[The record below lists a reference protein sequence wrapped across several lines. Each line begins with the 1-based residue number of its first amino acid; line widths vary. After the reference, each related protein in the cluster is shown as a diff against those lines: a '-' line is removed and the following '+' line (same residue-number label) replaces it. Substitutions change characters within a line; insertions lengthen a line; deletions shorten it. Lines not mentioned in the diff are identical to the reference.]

1 MQLTVTLDH
10 HCIKGNTF
18 NITIVITI
26 IHINNIINI
35 TTISVIT
42 DCTLQD
48 TSYTGNWF
56 CSQISVCEAYISDS
70 RECIKSKGCAKE
82 EQCTCVNSN
91 CQSTTLSSTD
101 GSAVYAGPLTNSGE
115 NPGGYTIDIYCCQSK
130 IFPSDD
136 LVAINYNDICNSA
149 SKFSYSISFIIMMFV
164 TILFILSI

>member
-1 MQLTVTLDH
+1 M
-10 HCIKGNTF
+10 N
-18 NITIVITI
+18 I
-26 IHINNIINI
+26 IHIINIINI

-56 CSQISVCEAYISDS
+56 CSQISVCERDISDS
-70 RECIKSKGCAKE
+70 RECIKSKGCANE
-82 EQCTCVNSN
+82 EQCTCADSN
-91 CQSTTLSSTD
+91 CVASDD
-101 GSAVYAGPLTNSGE
+101 GSYAGQLTNSGE

-149 SKFSYSISFIIMMFV
+149 SKLSYSISFIIMMFV
-164 TILFILSI
+164 TILFILGI